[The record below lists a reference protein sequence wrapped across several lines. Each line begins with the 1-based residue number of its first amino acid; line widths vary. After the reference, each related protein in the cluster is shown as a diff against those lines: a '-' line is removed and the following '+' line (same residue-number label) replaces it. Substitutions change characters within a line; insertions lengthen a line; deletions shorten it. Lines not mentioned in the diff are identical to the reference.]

1 MSVRQPKNVG
11 YGLSQALIGLS
22 PAPIISQRAP
32 TTSDKAEIGTLW
44 VDQPNNDGYIL
55 TSIVSNSASWV
66 NVGGG
71 PGQFNTLNVTGGS
84 TLGGPVVAGGGIQIT
99 AGGLDLDTGSIQA
112 AGNIGAVGELTAG
125 TSIVST
131 LGDITATKGNIVA
144 LEGDVIVFDA
154 AYGVQLSSGIKILNG
169 TGSPNTVVTATKGSL
184 FLRTDGSGVGDR
196 AYINTDGATAWT
208 AITTAA

>member
-11 YGLSQALIGLS
+11 YGLSQPLIGLS

-84 TLGGPVVAGGGIQIT
+84 TLGGPVVAGAGIQIT

-125 TSIVST
+125 TNIIA
-131 LGDITATKGNIVA
+131 LQGDLV
-144 LEGDVIVFDA
+144 VFDG

-169 TGSPNTVVTATKGSL
+169 TGSPHTVVTATKGSL